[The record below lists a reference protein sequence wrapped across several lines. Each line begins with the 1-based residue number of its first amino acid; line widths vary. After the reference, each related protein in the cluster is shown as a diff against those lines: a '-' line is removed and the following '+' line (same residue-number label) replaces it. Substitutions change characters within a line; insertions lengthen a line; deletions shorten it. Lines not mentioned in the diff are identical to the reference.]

1 MARQCALVVQG
12 CNRARG
18 EEEEEEVGHLGEW
31 EPGGAWGGVR
41 GCGGA

>member
-18 EEEEEEVGHLGEW
+18 EEEEEVGHLGEW
-31 EPGGAWGGVR
+31 EPGGAWGE
-41 GCGGA
+41 